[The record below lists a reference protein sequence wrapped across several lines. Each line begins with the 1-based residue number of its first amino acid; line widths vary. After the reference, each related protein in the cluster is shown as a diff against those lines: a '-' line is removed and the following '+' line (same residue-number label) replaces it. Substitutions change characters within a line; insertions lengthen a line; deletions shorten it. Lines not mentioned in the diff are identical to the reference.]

1 MSVVC
6 GAHLGREGTSG
17 LGSELL
23 EVPGAGAGTPLMVP
37 GAGAGTPL
45 VVPGAGAGTPLEVPG
60 AGAGTPLEVPGAGAG
75 TPLPSSGT
83 GSQDCLTAGLPG
95 RWGHSKHWPGTGGI
109 LRPGKREI

>member
-6 GAHLGREGTSG
+6 GAHLGRGGTSC

-45 VVPGAGAGTPLEVPG
+45 EVPG
-60 AGAGTPLEVPGAGAG
+60 AGAGTA
-75 TPLPSSGT
+75 LPSSGT

-95 RWGHSKHWPGTGGI
+95 RWGHSRYWPGTGGI
-109 LRPGKREI
+109 LWPGRREL